1 MLKESYVLRQPF
13 NIITQYE
20 QRIDDLKKE
29 ISIRTEHMV
38 KMRGENFNL
47 LAHKLEALS
56 PLAILGRG
64 YSITTKLPEGAIIKD
79 AASVKRGDEIETR
92 LGKGKLR
99 SRVEEAG

>member
-1 MLKESYVLRQPF
+1 
-13 NIITQYE
+13 
-20 QRIDDLKKE
+20 
-29 ISIRTEHMV
+29 
-38 KMRGENFNL
+38 
-47 LAHKLEALS
+47 LS